1 MLKNIG
7 DGGNIINITNITIC
21 KIRELK
27 RGEK

>member
-7 DGGNIINITNITIC
+7 DGGNIINITNITIS